1 MRRTQTRRPLICLL
15 NTGAE
20 TVFWTRGCQSWK
32 KWRGSPC
39 RSAQTVD
46 DLEETLDTL
55 REEHSATLAALDDSR
70 GKEQAQAIEL
80 AQLRKRLAATEKL
93 SVNFFSVR
101 R

>member
-1 MRRTQTRRPLICLL
+1 M
-15 NTGAE
+15 
-20 TVFWTRGCQSWK
+20 
-32 KWRGSPC
+32 
-39 RSAQTVD
+39 
-46 DLEETLDTL
+46 EETLDTL

-80 AQLRKRLAATEKL
+80 AQLRERLAATEKL

>member
-1 MRRTQTRRPLICLL
+1 MLAEYGRRNGLLDTRLSEL
-15 NTGAE
+15 E
-20 TVFWTRGCQSWK
+20 

-80 AQLRKRLAATEKL
+80 AQLRERLAATEKL